1 MASKS
6 KKGQDPDY
14 DGGKRKRG
22 GKAGKDP
29 NAPKR
34 PLSAFFCF
42 SNEERS
48 KVKAKYP
55 DYTVGQIAKEL
66 GERWK
71 TCPNKSKFEGLA
83 AKEKERYEEEMAEYK
98 QNGSG
103 ALAKKAPAKAVAA
116 PKAAA
121 AKAPATKAPA
131 KAGKAA
137 PAAKGGSKSKPPAKK
152 AKVDDEDDDDDEED
166 VDEEEEEEEEEES
179 D

>member
-1 MASKS
+1 MASKGR
-6 KKGQDPDY
+6 KVQDPDF
-14 DGGKRKRG
+14 DSGKRKRG
-22 GKAGKDP
+22 AKAGKDP

-42 SNEERS
+42 SNEERP

-55 DYTVGQIAKEL
+55 EYTVGQIAKEL

-71 TCPNKSKFEGLA
+71 TCPNKSKFEALA

-103 ALAKKAPAKAVAA
+103 GAKKPAA
-116 PKAAA
+116 
-121 AKAPATKAPA
+121 
-131 KAGKAA
+131 KAA
-137 PAAKGGSKSKPPAKK
+137 PAAKAPASRGAAAKSKPPAKK
-152 AKVDDEDDDDDEED
+152 SRVEEDDDDEDDVDEIDDD
-166 VDEEEEEEEEEES
+166 EEEES